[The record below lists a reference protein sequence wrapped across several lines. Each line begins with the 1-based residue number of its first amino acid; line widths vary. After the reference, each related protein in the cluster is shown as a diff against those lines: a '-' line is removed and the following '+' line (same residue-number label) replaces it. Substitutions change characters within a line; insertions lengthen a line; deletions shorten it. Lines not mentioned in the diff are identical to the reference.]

1 MPGAEKGF
9 FRGIRTGG
17 YMKRR
22 KYNYG
27 REVVFNL
34 LGILAIFILFAAG
47 MFDGMRHKL
56 MANLRAPAQ
65 SRSTI
70 NRNSLRV

>member
-1 MPGAEKGF
+1 MRK
-9 FRGIRTGG
+9 
-17 YMKRR
+17 R

-27 REVVFNL
+27 REALFNL

-47 MFDGMRHKL
+47 MFDGIRQKW

-65 SRSTI
+65 ERSTL
-70 NRNSLRV
+70 NRNSLRA